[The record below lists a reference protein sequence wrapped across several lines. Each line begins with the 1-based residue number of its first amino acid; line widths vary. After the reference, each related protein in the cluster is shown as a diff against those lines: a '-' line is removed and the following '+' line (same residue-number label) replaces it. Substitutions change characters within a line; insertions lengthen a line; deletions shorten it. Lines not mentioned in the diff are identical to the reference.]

1 MLSAII
7 LVFAVSLILS
17 NIFYR
22 HQINVSQ
29 AARSLHSDQAF
40 LIALSGEGWAT
51 ELLFEDLKE
60 NNTDHY
66 GEVWAQALPLL
77 PVEGG
82 TLTGCLSDLQAG
94 FNLNSFKYYDNSP
107 MQAELDDF
115 EKVGFAKVWLN
126 LLEIMQIPINP
137 GRVYTIKDW
146 IDSDNSAGSWG
157 AEQADYEGLDI
168 SVIVHND
175 LFATPT
181 ELASLVNYKIEEV
194 DLLIPWISALPFQ
207 TPININTASL
217 EMLQSLSG
225 SHGQA
230 FIEAVI
236 TGRPFNDLNS
246 FYTQMNDYL
255 ALWDPLKPEVGRAN
269 LIWPQHLISVGS
281 DFFKLYLEAEIGDAK
296 MELVSILH
304 RTKSSGIN
312 VISRDVRLLPAL
324 LPPQRPKSEIEK
336 LFSDDITLN
345 SNQQNFQ
352 ETNIIQPA
360 CLMMEYE

>member
-1 MLSAII
+1 M
-7 LVFAVSLILS
+7 
-17 NIFYR
+17 
-22 HQINVSQ
+22 
-29 AARSLHSDQAF
+29 
-40 LIALSGEGWAT
+40 
-51 ELLFEDLKE
+51 
-60 NNTDHY
+60 
-66 GEVWAQALPLL
+66 
-77 PVEGG
+77 
-82 TLTGCLSDLQAG
+82 
-94 FNLNSFKYYDNSP
+94 
-107 MQAELDDF
+107 
-115 EKVGFAKVWLN
+115 
-126 LLEIMQIPINP
+126 
-137 GRVYTIKDW
+137 
-146 IDSDNSAGSWG
+146 
-157 AEQADYEGLDI
+157 

-217 EMLQSLSG
+217 EILQSLSG

-246 FYTQMNDYL
+246 FYTQMNNYL
-255 ALWDPLKPEVGRAN
+255 ALWDPVKPEVGRAN

-336 LFSDDITLN
+336 LFFDDITLN

>member
-1 MLSAII
+1 MI
-7 LVFAVSLILS
+7 L
-17 NIFYR
+17 
-22 HQINVSQ
+22 
-29 AARSLHSDQAF
+29 
-40 LIALSGEGWAT
+40 
-51 ELLFEDLKE
+51 
-60 NNTDHY
+60 
-66 GEVWAQALPLL
+66 
-77 PVEGG
+77 
-82 TLTGCLSDLQAG
+82 
-94 FNLNSFKYYDNSP
+94 
-107 MQAELDDF
+107 
-115 EKVGFAKVWLN
+115 
-126 LLEIMQIPINP
+126 
-137 GRVYTIKDW
+137 
-146 IDSDNSAGSWG
+146 
-157 AEQADYEGLDI
+157 
-168 SVIVHND
+168 

-207 TPININTASL
+207 TSININTASL
-217 EMLQSLSG
+217 EILQSLSG

-255 ALWDPLKPEVGRAN
+255 ALWDPVKPEVGRAN

-324 LPPQRPKSEIEK
+324 LPPKRPKSEIEK

>member
-22 HQINVSQ
+22 HQIDVSQ

-60 NNTDHY
+60 NNTDNY

-94 FNLNSFKYYDNSP
+94 LNLNSFKYYDNSP

-255 ALWDPLKPEVGRAN
+255 ALWDPVKPEVGRAN

-281 DFFKLYLEAEIGDAK
+281 DFFKSYLEAEIGDAK

-312 VISRDVRLLPAL
+312 VISRDVRLLPSL